1 MGRGRPIDS
10 SSWPAHGPKRRFA
23 ELLDKVHRDNGVK
36 SLRTVAAA
44 MNLRSPSRVSA
55 LLRLKALPADES
67 QVKMLIKALGG
78 SGEDIERGL
87 RLYRAIMSAPQD
99 TGRSSGAQIH
109 GATITVDPAIAPAV
123 SAGAASPASVRR
135 TLPRDIP
142 EFTGRDEELQALLN
156 AVEEGTKTGKPV
168 LICAIDGMAGVG
180 KTTLAVHAAHRLAS
194 RFPDGQLFVPLHAHA
209 REQQPVE
216 PGDALAALLRSTGT
230 DPRQIPAGVEERAQL
245 WRDRLAGKRIL
256 LVLDDAATR
265 EQVEPLMPG
274 TGGSAVVV
282 TSRRRLTALGVLP
295 LELDIMPPSQAADL
309 FTRVSSRGGNEPD
322 AIAGLVELAGRL
334 PLAIQMLGARLRSHR
349 SWTVADLAGELAA
362 ARDRSAAIGA
372 ADKPVRAVF
381 DLSYQALPVRRQRFF
396 RHLGLQP
403 GPSIDVCAAAALTG
417 LGLGQAGAELDAL
430 FAIHLIEEPARGR
443 YRFHDLLGDYARAL
457 AATDPPSD
465 QDRAIGRLLDY
476 YTSTAQAADRH
487 LARRTSSGTPADGVP
502 ASVPDLSTREH
513 AMAWM
518 DAERSNLHAAVVHAA
533 RHHWLAHA
541 SAIPAA
547 MDSFLRITGH
557 WDQARILHQ
566 TAAEAAR
573 QANDPGAEA
582 RALINLGGAYRLTG
596 NYLAAADSLNQ
607 ALDLCRT
614 LGDGPGEA
622 DALYTLGSVQDLTG
636 DYLAAAANL
645 QQALRL
651 SRALG
656 DRLGEANALSRL
668 GSVQRLT
675 GDIKAATASLDQ
687 ALQLYEALQAQH
699 GQASTLNQLGAA
711 HRLTGKYVAATAS
724 LQQALRLSRAL
735 GDRLGEANALN
746 ELGTVQ
752 HLTGDITA
760 ATASHRK
767 AHELYRTLG
776 DRLGE
781 ANALTS
787 LGTVQRTTGK
797 YAAAHASQQ
806 RALELY
812 RTLGARDGAAEALNG
827 MGELALAQASA
838 TAANAL
844 YWYEQALAIARD
856 VDVPLEAARALEG
869 IGQCQL
875 RNGHPNQAGPNLR
888 EALAIYQRLR
898 SPLAQRVQATIQEH
912 QLT

>member
-10 SSWPAHGPKRRFA
+10 SSWPAQGPKRRFA

-67 QVKMLIKALGG
+67 QVRMLIKALGG

-87 RLYRAIMSAPQD
+87 RLYRAIVSAPRD
-99 TGRSSGAQIH
+99 TGRSSVAQIH
-109 GATITVDPAIAPAV
+109 GATITVDPAIAPTVA
-123 SAGAASPASVRR
+123 AGASSPASVRR

-142 EFTGRDEELQALLN
+142 EFTGCDEELQALLN
-156 AVEEGTKTGKPV
+156 AAEEGTKTDKPV
-168 LICAIDGMAGVG
+168 LICAIHGMAGVG

-194 RFPDGQLFVPLHAHA
+194 CFPDGQLFVRLHAHA
-209 REQQPVE
+209 RGQRPVE
-216 PGDALAALLRSTGT
+216 PGDALAALLRSTGV
-230 DPRQIPAGVEERAQL
+230 DPWQIPAGVEERAQL
-245 WRDRLAGKRIL
+245 WRDRLSGKRIL

-265 EQVEPLMPG
+265 EQVEPLTPG

-282 TSRRRLTALGVLP
+282 TSRHRLTALGGVLP
-295 LELDIMPPSQAADL
+295 LELDIMPPGQAADL
-309 FTRVSSRGGNEPD
+309 FTRVSRRGGNEPD

-334 PLAIQMLGARLRSHR
+334 PLALQMLGARLRSHR

-372 ADKPVRAVF
+372 DDEPVRAVF
-381 DLSYQALPVRRQRFF
+381 DLSYQALPARRRRSF

-403 GPSIDVCAAAALTG
+403 GPSIDAYAAAALTG

-430 FAIHLIEEPARGR
+430 FAIHLIEEPAPGR

-457 AATDPPSD
+457 AATDPPGD
-465 QDRAIGRLLDY
+465 RDRAIGRPLDY
-476 YTSTAQAADRH
+476 YTSTAQAADRQ
-487 LARRTSSGTPADGVP
+487 LTRRAAGGTPADGVP
-502 ASVPDLSTREH
+502 ASVPDLSTREQ

-547 MDSFLRITGH
+547 MDSFLRTTGH
-557 WDQARILHQ
+557 WDQARTLHQ
-566 TAAEAAR
+566 TAVEAAR

-596 NYLAAADSLNQ
+596 NYLAATASLEQ
-607 ALDLCRT
+607 ALGLCRT
-614 LGDGPGEA
+614 LGDRPGEA
-622 DALYTLGSVQDLTG
+622 GALYTLGSVQDLTG
-636 DYLAAAANL
+636 DYPAAAANL

-651 SRALG
+651 SHTLG
-656 DRLGEANALSRL
+656 DRLGQANALSRL

-675 GDIKAATASLDQ
+675 GDITAATASLDQ
-687 ALQLYEALQAQH
+687 ALQLYKALQAQH

-711 HRLTGKYVAATAS
+711 HRLTGEYVAATAS
-724 LQQALRLSRAL
+724 LEQALRLSRAL

-752 HLTGDITA
+752 RLTGDITT

-776 DRLGE
+776 DRHGE
-781 ANALTS
+781 ANALTC
-787 LGTVQRTTGK
+787 LGTVQRTTGQ
-797 YAAAHASQQ
+797 YAAAHANQQ
-806 RALELY
+806 QALELY
-812 RTLGARDGAAEALNG
+812 RTLGARDGAAEVLNG
-827 MGELALAQASA
+827 MGELAQASA
-838 TAANAL
+838 TAADAL

-875 RNGHPNQAGPNLR
+875 QNGRPNQAGPNLR

-898 SPLAQRVQATIQEH
+898 SPFAERVRATIQEH